1 MKQNNEITITND
13 TYQCL
18 KHKTRE
24 NKKYLIN
31 NKNKSKK
38 KYIYTIYI
46 KKKGFFVDANRVSLF
61 ILFLNNP
68 KSTAFV
74 VMPKYVKDICR

>member
-1 MKQNNEITITND
+1 MIYDQIIPKMKRDNGITITND

-31 NKNKSKK
+31 NKNK
-38 KYIYTIYI
+38 YIYIYYI
-46 KKKGFFVDANRVSLF
+46 
-61 ILFLNNP
+61 
-68 KSTAFV
+68 
-74 VMPKYVKDICR
+74 Y

>member
-1 MKQNNEITITND
+1 MKRDNEITITND

-31 NKNKSKK
+31 NKNKYI
-38 KYIYTIYI
+38 YIYTIYI
-46 KKKGFFVDANRVSLF
+46 KKGFFVDANRVSLF
-61 ILFLNNP
+61 ILFPNIP
-68 KSTAFV
+68 KSTAFIL
-74 VMPKYVKDICR
+74 MPKYVRDT

>member
-1 MKQNNEITITND
+1 MKRDNEITITND

-31 NKNKSKK
+31 NKNK
-38 KYIYTIYI
+38 YIYIYI
-46 KKKGFFVDANRVSLF
+46 LYILKKVSLLMQ
-61 ILFLNNP
+61 IACHYLFYFPTSPSRLHL
-68 KSTAFV
+68 F
-74 VMPKYVKDICR
+74 

>member
-31 NKNKSKK
+31 NKNN
-38 KYIYTIYI
+38 KYIYVYYIYI
-46 KKKGFFVDANRVSLF
+46 
-61 ILFLNNP
+61 
-68 KSTAFV
+68 
-74 VMPKYVKDICR
+74 Y